1 MLIKTTTDESMG
13 SLPGS
18 HRAGSVL
25 ECTIV
30 GPLRPFPGSPMQG
43 GSPLP
48 SPTDRREC
56 DSKTLN
62 PEPKP

>member
-18 HRAGSVL
+18 HRPFEACRVMS
-25 ECTIV
+25 E
-30 GPLRPFPGSPMQG
+30 PWRPFPGSPMQG

-48 SPTDRREC
+48 SPTDRRERREC
-56 DSKTLN
+56 DYV
-62 PEPKP
+62 